1 MKLFKLMKDG
11 GKESRVWG
19 FFLAE
24 IKSLFSVV
32 LLRFAD
38 GSREAYHSH
47 AFNSISWVLKGKLTE
62 NRRFDH
68 SSSLTEWKMTEF
80 RPSLKPIITTRDNM
94 HKVVSTG
101 NTYVLS
107 FRGPWTNTWKEFLPG
122 PQTVVTLTHGRKELS
137 VSNQVHLLNTGAVG
151 IDYVR
156 EMNGLAPLKEGQ

>member
-32 LLRFAD
+32 LLHFAD

-47 AFNSISWVLKGKLTE
+47 AFNSVSWVLRGRLEE
-62 NRRFDH
+62 NMFDG
-68 SSSLTEWKMTEF
+68 
-80 RPSLKPIITTRDNM
+80 RVNVYAPSLKPVVTRRTDF

-101 NTYVLS
+101 DTYVLS
-107 FRGPWTNTWKEFLPG
+107 FRGPWVNRWFEYLPDTG
-122 PQTVVTLTHGRKELS
+122 EILQLANGRRITRVMGS
-137 VSNQVHLLNTGAVG
+137 
-151 IDYVR
+151 
-156 EMNGLAPLKEGQ
+156 EGFTCR